1 MNFRSARVGKLIR
14 EELGE
19 IIVRELEFP
28 NALVTLT
35 EVEIAKKLEHALVN
49 VSVIPSSAAEE
60 TLEKLKKFRGKLQ
73 HLLNNKLNIKPM
85 PRIEFKIDRGPENAA
100 NVEKRLLENP

>member
-1 MNFRSARVGKLIR
+1 MNFRSTRVGKLIR
-14 EELGE
+14 EELGK

-35 EVEIAKKLEHALVN
+35 EVEIDKKLEHALVN
-49 VSVIPSSAAEE
+49 VSVIPSSAAEK
-60 TLEKLKKFRGKLQ
+60 TLEKLKKSRGKLQ
-73 HLLNNKLNIKPM
+73 HFLNNKLNIKPM

-100 NVEKRLLENP
+100 NVEKRLLESQ